1 MAGADRMTGRAPA
14 EDRLLP
20 PGRQLAITWSIPDA
34 FGGMTAAMLRRSRSF
49 VRLAGAEVDV
59 LTFDGR
65 PDYPAVR
72 ARLTE
77 LGELVDGV
85 RLHNLYERLRID
97 AVAPGAIDVEPAVAG
112 LGDAVRREAGADG
125 AARLE
130 FRSRGG
136 GARIA
141 HRRADGSLAVLDER
155 ERPAGP
161 RRLVTAFDADER
173 PVRQWRSA
181 RACYAEWIAE
191 VAGVAKGGDG
201 DAFAIVDSKT
211 AARFMAH
218 IRVPGLV
225 TLHVVHNAHLEPGS
239 GPLGHLRASRR
250 DVLAHPERFDALVFL
265 TERQRADVTALLA
278 DPGNLA
284 VVPNAT
290 ALPAGS
296 GAVGA
301 VDPVADDAARPPA
314 SAAVVASLTPRK
326 RVDHAVRAI
335 RLARDAGTPAE
346 LTVVGDGPELS
357 RLREVARH
365 AGVDGVV
372 EFAGHRPDAAE
383 AFAVASVAL
392 LTSTSEGAPLVLLEA
407 MARGCIPIAYDIAYG
422 PADLIEHGVN
432 GFLVPPGDEAELA
445 RTIAAVDGLPPLRRA
460 GLRRA
465 ARATATRFDDATVT
479 ARWGDVQ
486 RAAAE
491 RHHRVV
497 EPMRAS
503 LERVRLRSPHGRLRV
518 RARVQGAPDG
528 ARATVQL
535 VRRRTGALLRRATVV
550 EAGRVHV
557 RLTREETALLDGGG
571 PIRVT
576 LLVEAGDARAR
587 LDGGVVHPDTRSLP
601 RRLARRVRPSR
612 PSGD

>member
-1 MAGADRMTGRAPA
+1 MTALSPT
-14 EDRLLP
+14 EDRVLP
-20 PGRQLAITWSIPDA
+20 PGRQLAITWSIPNA

-49 VRLAGAEVDV
+49 ARLASAEVDV

-72 ARLTE
+72 ARLTD

-85 RLHNLYERLRID
+85 RLHNLYERLRTEV
-97 AVAPGAIDVEPAVAG
+97 AAPGAIDVEPAVAG
-112 LGDAVRREAGADG
+112 MRDAVRREAGQDG

-130 FRSRGG
+130 VRSPDGR
-136 GARIA
+136 ARIA
-141 HRRADGSLAVLDER
+141 HLRADGSLAVLDER

-161 RRLVTAFDADER
+161 RRLITAFDADER

-191 VAGVAKGGDG
+191 VAGVAGGGDG

-250 DVLAHPERFDALVFL
+250 DVLARPDRFDALVLL

-284 VVPNAT
+284 VVPNA
-290 ALPAGS
+290 ADLPAGS
-296 GAVGA
+296 GAV
-301 VDPVADDAARPPA
+301 DDVADDAARPPA
-314 SAAVVASLTPRK
+314 SAAVVANLTPRK

-346 LTVVGDGPELS
+346 LTVVGDGPELG
-357 RLREVARH
+357 RLREVARR
-365 AGVDGVV
+365 AGVDRVV

-383 AFAVASVAL
+383 AFAAASVAL

-445 RTIAAVDGLPPLRRA
+445 RTIAAVAGLPPLRRA

-465 ARATATRFDDATVT
+465 ARATARRFDEATVA
-479 ARWGDVQ
+479 ARWGAVQ

-497 EPMRAS
+497 EPMRAA
-503 LERVRLRSPHGRLRV
+503 LERVRLRNPHGRLRV
-518 RARVQGAPDG
+518 RARVSGAPDG

-535 VRRRTGALLRRATVV
+535 VRRRTGALLRRSTVV
-550 EAGRVHV
+550 EAGRVRV

-587 LDGGVVHPDTRSLP
+587 LDGGAVHPDTRTLP
-601 RRLARRVRPSR
+601 RRLARRVRPTR
-612 PSGD
+612 PPGG

>member
-1 MAGADRMTGRAPA
+1 MSALRPT
-14 EDRLLP
+14 EDRVLP

-49 VRLAGAEVDV
+49 ARLASAEVDV

-97 AVAPGAIDVEPAVAG
+97 AVAPGAIDVEPSVAG
-112 LGDAVRREAGADG
+112 LGDAVRRQAGADG

-130 FRSRGG
+130 VRSPDGR
-136 GARIA
+136 ARIA
-141 HRRADGSLAVLDER
+141 HLRADGSLAVLDER

-161 RRLVTAFDADER
+161 RRLITAFDADGR

-191 VAGVAKGGDG
+191 VAGVAGGGDGGDG

-250 DVLAHPERFDALVFL
+250 VVLAHPERFDALVLL

-296 GAVGA
+296 GTVGA

-346 LTVVGDGPELS
+346 LTVVGDGPELG
-357 RLREVARH
+357 RLREVARR
-365 AGVDGVV
+365 AGVDRVV

-383 AFAVASVAL
+383 AFAAASVAL
-392 LTSTSEGAPLVLLEA
+392 LTSSSEGAPLVLLEA

-445 RTIAAVDGLPPLRRA
+445 RTIAAVAGLPPLRRA

-465 ARATATRFDDATVT
+465 ARATARRFDEATVA
-479 ARWGDVQ
+479 ARWGAVQ

-491 RHHRVV
+491 RHRRVV
-497 EPMRAS
+497 EPMRAA
-503 LERVRLRSPHGRLRV
+503 LERVRLRNPHGRLRV
-518 RARVQGAPDG
+518 RARVSGAPDG

-550 EAGRVHV
+550 EAGRVRV

-576 LLVEAGDARAR
+576 LLVEAGEARAR
-587 LDGGVVHPDTRSLP
+587 LDGGAVHPDTRTLP
-601 RRLARRVRPSR
+601 RRLARRVRPTR
-612 PSGD
+612 PPGG

>member
-34 FGGMTAAMLRRSRSF
+34 YGGMTAAMLRRSRSF
-49 VRLAGAEVDV
+49 ARLAGAEVDV

-77 LGELVDGV
+77 LGELVEGV
-85 RLHNLYERLRID
+85 RLHNLYERLRTD
-97 AVAPGAIDVEPAVAG
+97 AVAPRAIDVEPAVVG

-130 FRSRGG
+130 VRPPDG

-141 HRRADGSLAVLDER
+141 HLRADGSLAVLDER

-161 RRLVTAFDADER
+161 RRLITAFDADER
-173 PVRQWRSA
+173 PVGQWRSA

-191 VAGVAKGGDG
+191 VAGPGDDRDD

-250 DVLAHPERFDALVFL
+250 DVLAHPERFDALVLL

-284 VVPNAT
+284 VVPNAA

-296 GAVGA
+296 GAVDA
-301 VDPVADDAARPPA
+301 VADDAARPPA
-314 SAAVVASLTPRK
+314 SAAVVANLTKRK

-335 RLARDAGTPAE
+335 RLARDAGTPAQ
-346 LTVVGDGPELS
+346 LTVVGDGPELD
-357 RLREVARH
+357 RLREVAGQL
-365 AGVDGVV
+365 GVDGVV
-372 EFAGHRPDAAE
+372 EFTGHRPDAAE
-383 AFAVASVAL
+383 AFAAASVAL

-445 RTIAAVDGLPPLRRA
+445 RTIAAVAGLAPRRRA

-465 ARATATRFDDATVT
+465 ARATATRFDEATVT

-491 RHHRVV
+491 RHHRVLQ
-497 EPMRAS
+497 PMRAS

-518 RARVQGAPDG
+518 RARVHGAPDG

-550 EAGRVHV
+550 EAGRVRV
-557 RLTREETALLDGGG
+557 RLTREETALLEGGG

-576 LLVEAGDARAR
+576 LLVETGDARAR
-587 LDGGVVHPDTRSLP
+587 LDGGAVHPDTRSLP
-601 RRLARRVRPSR
+601 RRVARRVRPS
-612 PSGD
+612 PPPGG